1 MRNHIILLCFFAAL
15 YIVAAR
21 VPLEKAQKDEDR
33 VDGEYI
39 AVFREDAKDED
50 VLNYLNLMVYQKAPV
65 KTFEIGSFKGVITTL
80 TPEQLELHLQQDKAL
95 KYIEENMRVRTTCT
109 IQSDPIWNLE
119 RISERTLELLDRE
132 GYTYDDD
139 AADTVTSYVVDTG
152 IRITHNEFTGR
163 ASWGTNT
170 VDSNDDDCNGHGTH
184 VAGTIG
190 GTVHGLAKKVN
201 LVAVKVLNCAGSG
214 TNAGVILGIEWVA
227 KNAVKPANANM
238 SLGGGNSKAVIDA
251 VEAVTDAGIVMVVA
265 AGNSDADACGYSPAN
280 APSAITVGSTTVSS
294 RPGSST
300 DEQEDLRSSFSNF
313 GSCLDIFAPGSLIK
327 SAWITSR
334 TSTNT
339 ISGTSMASPHVCGI
353 VSLIQAEH
361 PTWSVA
367 QVTNQLISLASSNI
381 VDLDCGSSTVCAKS
395 PNRFLYNECA

>member
-139 AADTVTSYVVDTG
+139 A
-152 IRITHNEFTGR
+152 
-163 ASWGTNT
+163 
-170 VDSNDDDCNGHGTH
+170 DDCNGHGTH

-280 APSAITVGSTTVSS
+280 APSAITVGSTSVASK
-294 RPGSST
+294 PGSST
-300 DEQEDLRSSFSNF
+300 DEQEDIRSSFSNF
-313 GSCLDIFAPGSLIK
+313 GSCVDIFAPGSLIK

-339 ISGTSMASPHVCGI
+339 ISGTSMASPHVCGV
-353 VSLIQAEH
+353 VSLIQAAH
-361 PTWSVA
+361 PSWSVA
-367 QVTNQLISLASSNI
+367 QVTNELNTLATADI
-381 VDLDCGSSTVCAKS
+381 VDLDCGSSTVCTKS